1 MADIAGPSVG
11 TERRSLTFGLVA
23 GEPALIGLLACLAA
37 ATFTLPHALGRMV
50 DWGDFLPGVFLCLA
64 LMGLGLYARH
74 RVRALRLAVAAV
86 GAGLFMGFSTLLTV
100 LIFSLFPLHNPV
112 IDPWLIA
119 VDARFGY
126 HWASF
131 VIALADYPLL
141 GQALALV
148 YNSAVPMLL
157 AVVILLGIMGRV
169 EALHRMLLVGLV
181 SLIAAVAFWWFFPSI
196 GPSAYQTVPDD
207 VAQSINLVF
216 SAEAGALLRHL
227 VEVGPAVINSDTVVG
242 VVALPSYHTVMMCM
256 VIWYTR
262 QTPAFLLS
270 LVLGLAMLPAI
281 LSHGGHNVVDV
292 LGGLAIFA
300 LCAFGASRYLPDRTQ

>member
-11 TERRSLTFGLVA
+11 TGQRSLTFGLVGA
-23 GEPALIGLLACLAA
+23 EPLLMALLAGLAA
-37 ATFTLPHALGRMV
+37 ATFTVPHVLGRV
-50 DWGDFLPGVFLCLA
+50 VAWGDFLPGVFLCLA

-74 RVRALRLAVAAV
+74 RVRALRLSVATV
-86 GAGLFMGFSTLLTV
+86 GVGLFLGFSTLLTV
-100 LIFSLFPLHNPV
+100 LIFSLFPLQNPV

-119 VDARFGY
+119 VDAHFGY
-126 HWASF
+126 HWAGF
-131 VIALADYPLL
+131 VIALAEYPLL
-141 GQALALV
+141 GQALAVV
-148 YNSAVPMLL
+148 YNAAVPMLL
-157 AVVILLGIMGRV
+157 AVVILLGAMGRV

-196 GPSAYQTVPDD
+196 GPSAYQTVPHD

-227 VEVGPAVINSDTVVG
+227 VEVGPAVINADTVVG

-270 LVLGLAMLPAI
+270 LALGLAMLPAI

-300 LCAFGASRYLPDRTQ
+300 LCAFGASRYLPDPAR